1 MTGHKDTSEELP
13 EPAAGQPIADAPAA
27 ADPVPDHPATAL
39 PDPASLAP
47 AAAMPDPA
55 PPPETPPP
63 PARKGNPLL
72 PVLGGVVAA
81 AIGFGLA
88 QVVPDGWPLAD
99 TTRQISALDAR
110 IAAQDQKLAAMTPAT
125 GLADRI
131 AAVES
136 QVGALPDPAAEIAAL
151 RAEIAALQQAAT
163 PELEALRAEV
173 AQLRNDLAAVPR
185 EAGQELEALKAA
197 AQAERQATE
206 ARAAALQAEAEATAK
221 SALARGAVL
230 RVQAALDAGGA
241 FDTALTDLGTAG
253 IAVPAALSAHA
264 EGVPTLVQLQSGFPD
279 AARAALAATQ
289 APNPDAPLTERLGA
303 FLKAQT
309 GMRSVTPRAGDDP
322 DALLSRAEAALHK
335 GDLPAALAELD
346 KLPPEGTAALA
357 DWRAQAMARAEAA
370 QALATLATDLNTN

>member
-13 EPAAGQPIADAPAA
+13 EPAIGKLPD
-27 ADPVPDHPATAL
+27 DPVQDHPATAL
-39 PDPASLAP
+39 PDPATVAP
-47 AAAMPDPA
+47 AAAQPDPA
-55 PPPETPPP
+55 PPPQTRVDP
-63 PARKGNPLL
+63 PAVRKSNPLL
-72 PVLGGVVAA
+72 PVLGGIVAA
-81 AIGFGLA
+81 GIGFGLA

-131 AAVES
+131 GAIES
-136 QVGALPDPAAEIAAL
+136 QVGALPDRTAEIAAL
-151 RAEIAALQQAAT
+151 RAEIAALQQTAS
-163 PELEALRAEV
+163 PELDALRAEV

-197 AQAERQATE
+197 AQAEREATE

-221 SALARGAVL
+221 SAVARGAVL

-253 IAVPAALSAHA
+253 IEVPAALSSHA
-264 EGVPTLVQLQSGFPD
+264 GGVPTLNELQAAFPD
-279 AARAALAATQ
+279 AARAALAATH

-322 DALLSRAEAALHK
+322 DAVLSRAEQALSK
-335 GDLPAALAELD
+335 GDLSAALTELD
-346 KLPPEGTAALA
+346 KLPPEGSAALA
-357 DWRAQAMARAEAA
+357 DWRAQATARAEAA
-370 QALATLATDLNTN
+370 QALAALATDLNTN